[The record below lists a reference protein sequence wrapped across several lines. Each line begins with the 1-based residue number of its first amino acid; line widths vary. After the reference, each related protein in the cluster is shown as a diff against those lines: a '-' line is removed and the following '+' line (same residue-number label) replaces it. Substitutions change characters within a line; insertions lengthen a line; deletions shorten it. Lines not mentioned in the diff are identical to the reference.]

1 MPESV
6 QAAASKQHRH
16 IATLV
21 PGTLVPGIV
30 SEIILITSWK
40 PLPQRPLQVVKRLFS
55 EWVPGADSERLA
67 S

>member
-16 IATLV
+16 IA
-21 PGTLVPGIV
+21 TLVPGIV

-40 PLPQRPLQVVKRLFS
+40 PLPQRPLQAVKILS
-55 EWVPGADSERLA
+55 S
-67 S
+67 